1 MPTIDIATA
10 SDWRSAARKSREAG
24 AEELTLPSGATIL
37 AARPEP
43 LEWILAGR
51 VPQRL
56 LAAALGASDDRDPNS
71 GHPRASGDP
80 ESRSPSPE

>member
-1 MPTIDIATA
+1 MSDQVKAIASA
-10 SDWRSAARKSREAG
+10 EGWRSASRMSRRAR

-37 AARPEP
+37 AGRPEP

-56 LAAALGASDDRDPNS
+56 LAAALGESQSVTVMKCGSGLSASTR
-71 GHPRASGDP
+71 
-80 ESRSPSPE
+80 